1 VIENGMSVTLE
12 EGVTKSVQSVFK
24 WLEEQ
29 QQLLEGY
36 AVYSKNKQKHC

>member
-12 EGVTKSVQSVFK
+12 EAVTKSVQFVFK

-29 QQLLEGY
+29 QQQLLEGN
-36 AVYSKNKQKHC
+36 AV